1 MSEEK
6 EFQPVQWVDFARL
19 IAAFLVVLAHI
30 EGWGAGPDW
39 ASFFFYTISRIGVPF
54 FFLMSGCLLLSR
66 EEDVLVFLKK
76 RALRIAIPFL
86 VWSVLYDL
94 LYSRPFEVD
103 GVTFEGVLRMFV
115 RILRGPR
122 GGHLWFVYS
131 LLGLY
136 LLTPILRVFVSKAKP
151 SELYYFIGLW
161 FLAAP
166 ILYIVEGLTPL
177 RNGFDIY
184 YVGGYVGY
192 FLIGYVLGRMEIT
205 PLVNRLALAVFIA
218 AFAFSFFVFSH
229 GFPPLDNELPF
240 RSYPS
245 LNIILMS
252 MGAFVLV
259 RRLGEKASERVLR
272 FSGWA
277 GQSSFWIY
285 LFHLMVIGWVTQAWA
300 GLGLNPAAGNSLIV
314 LPLVAIV
321 VFLIS
326 WGVVFILG
334 KIPILR
340 AIV

>member
-54 FFLMSGCLLLSR
+54 FFLMSGYLLLSK
-66 EEDVLVFLKK
+66 EEDVSVFLKK

-192 FLIGYVLGRMEIT
+192 FLIG
-205 PLVNRLALAVFIA
+205 
-218 AFAFSFFVFSH
+218 
-229 GFPPLDNELPF
+229 
-240 RSYPS
+240 
-245 LNIILMS
+245 
-252 MGAFVLV
+252 
-259 RRLGEKASERVLR
+259 
-272 FSGWA
+272 
-277 GQSSFWIY
+277 
-285 LFHLMVIGWVTQAWA
+285 
-300 GLGLNPAAGNSLIV
+300 
-314 LPLVAIV
+314 
-321 VFLIS
+321 
-326 WGVVFILG
+326 
-334 KIPILR
+334 
-340 AIV
+340 